1 MGTCCA
7 RLARICYKL
16 RAWCGHIAC
25 ELRAE
30 WCKLE
35 RATCLAPHASRD
47 ACQRLHLRANDYT
60 TTHAHTHT
68 HTMTHLN
75 HTFLKDLWSSWLG
88 RRPPDPKIA
97 GSIPG
102 ECTVNG
108 SNGLTWRQS
117 DSECTCAYLSESGKC
132 HCNSPQPPLNAAF
145 HPNIWCSG
153 YHVGPRRQNNAGS
166 TPTADICRGSQC
178 TLCIML

>member
-25 ELRAE
+25 KLRAE

-68 HTMTHLN
+68 MTHLN

-97 GSIPG
+97 SSIPG
-102 ECTVNG
+102 ECTLNG
-108 SNGLTWRQS
+108 SNGLNWRQS
-117 DSECTCAYLSESGKC
+117 DSELHLRLPEREREL
-132 HCNSPQPPLNAAF
+132 PL
-145 HPNIWCSG
+145 
-153 YHVGPRRQNNAGS
+153 QLTTT
-166 TPTADICRGSQC
+166 TPECRFSS
-178 TLCIML
+178 